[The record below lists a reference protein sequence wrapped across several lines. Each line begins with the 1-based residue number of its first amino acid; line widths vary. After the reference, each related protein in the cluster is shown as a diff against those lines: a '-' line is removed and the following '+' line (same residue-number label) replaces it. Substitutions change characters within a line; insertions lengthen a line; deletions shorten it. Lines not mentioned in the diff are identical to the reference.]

1 MGDEDTAVE
10 REANRRRKATT
21 SMGTK
26 EEVEEV
32 LVVKRREEATFCR
45 VGVGFGFE
53 SAFCVCPVV
62 L

>member
-10 REANRRRKATT
+10 REAKRRRKATR
-21 SMGTK
+21 SMGTREK
-26 EEVEEV
+26 VEEV
-32 LVVKRREEATFCR
+32 LVVKRREEASFCG
-45 VGVGFGFE
+45 VGVGLGFE